1 VLPVAALNRR
11 SRLTATSDILTS
23 SGHDAKGQ
31 PIENP
36 AEEMNYHHHTSGGPP
51 GCRVTLSRRAVGRL
65 RWLVANA
72 WGSDWG
78 LKLALPEAASFWNL
92 SRRYGSF

>member
-1 VLPVAALNRR
+1 MLSVAALNCRC
-11 SRLTATSDILTS
+11 RLTATSAILTS

-36 AEEMNYHHHTSGGPP
+36 AEDMHYHHHSSGGPP

-65 RWLVANA
+65 RWLV
-72 WGSDWG
+72 GQRLG
-78 LKLALPEAASFWNL
+78 QRLGPEIGFSKSGKILEPF
-92 SRRYGSF
+92 

>member
-1 VLPVAALNRR
+1 MLPGAALNRR
-11 SRLTATSDILTS
+11 SRLTATSGILTS

-65 RWLVANA
+65 RWLV
-72 WGSDWG
+72 GQRLG
-78 LKLALPEAASFWNL
+78 QRLGPEIGFARSGKILEPF
-92 SRRYGSF
+92 

>member
-1 VLPVAALNRR
+1 MLSVAALNRR
-11 SRLTATSDILTS
+11 SRLTATSRTPTG

-51 GCRVTLSRRAVGRL
+51 GWRVTLSRRAVGRL
-65 RWLVANA
+65 RWLA
-72 WGSDWG
+72 G
-78 LKLALPEAASFWNL
+78 LRLGQRLGLEIGFARSGKILEPF
-92 SRRYGSF
+92 

>member
-1 VLPVAALNRR
+1 MLPVVALNCR
-11 SRLTATSDILTS
+11 SRLTATSGILTS

-31 PIENP
+31 PIKNP